1 MKIMCSHIS
10 SNHLFFYT
18 KEGRID
24 STLFSIFHTHTHAME
39 IIIFNFFTTFT
50 RRIILFLFL
59 SCVIMLATNTVAAE
73 SWKKKD
79 IIHSSVVC
87 LNEETILEVARHDS
101 ESLEGTVSFIR
112 RMIIEGRCVS
122 FMQPVEFQVDDT
134 ILNYTDYSK
143 NQSAV
148 LRLNHPYSDNNPFG
162 FVIALHKPS
171 V

>member
-10 SNHLFFYT
+10 SNHLFFIQ
-18 KEGRID
+18 KREGLIQHYFP
-24 STLFSIFHTHTHAME
+24 SFTHTNAME

-59 SCVIMLATNTVAAE
+59 SCVIMLATNAVAAE

-79 IIHSSVVC
+79 VVHSSVVC
-87 LNEETILEVARHDS
+87 LNEETILEVARQDS
-101 ESLEGTVSFIR
+101 KSLEGTVSFIR

-122 FMQPVEFQVDDT
+122 FMQPVEFQVDDV
-134 ILNYTDYSK
+134 ILDYTDYSK
-143 NQSAV
+143 NQSSV

>member
-1 MKIMCSHIS
+1 MQSYLLKSFI
-10 SNHLFFYT
+10 FYT

-134 ILNYTDYSK
+134 ILDYTDYSK
-143 NQSAV
+143 NQSSV

>member
-10 SNHLFFYT
+10 SNHLFFIQ
-18 KEGRID
+18 KREGLIQHYFP
-24 STLFSIFHTHTHAME
+24 SFTHTHAME

>member
-24 STLFSIFHTHTHAME
+24 STLF
-39 IIIFNFFTTFT
+39 
-50 RRIILFLFL
+50 
-59 SCVIMLATNTVAAE
+59 CVIMLATNTVAAE